1 MSPTHRASVG
11 AAMKRR
17 IVLDTD
23 MGSDVDDALCLALA
37 LASPDL
43 DLVAVTHVTGDTR
56 LRARISRRL
65 LDLAG
70 RHDVPVFAG
79 ESIPLNGGPGRFGWF
94 GNEGLGI
101 LDGKIEPSI
110 EEEGAVDALIRLFE
124 MERSDDLELV
134 AVGPMTNIATALQRR
149 PSLAARIS
157 HLTTMG
163 GHLREISYGG
173 TVYAT
178 GIDYNLCSDPE
189 ASMIVLSSG
198 IPTRLVTGDVTL
210 QTWLTQSGLERI
222 KAAGGTL
229 RATLAAAVDAWTP
242 IMNDLFGR
250 PVTAPADAN
259 VAFLHDPLA
268 LTAVF
273 DESYCT
279 FEVLPIEPAIEAGV
293 FRTIERRESTPRT
306 HEMRCAVA
314 VDAPRFREFFIDRL
328 MRLPSTQ

>member
-1 MSPTHRASVG
+1 
-11 AAMKRR
+11 MKRR

-37 LASPDL
+37 LASPEL

-70 RHDVPVFAG
+70 RHDVPVYAG
-79 ESIPLNGGPGRFGWF
+79 EQLPLGGSRDRFVWF
-94 GNEGLGI
+94 GNEGIGI
-101 LDGKIEPSI
+101 LDDAAYERI
-110 EEEGAVDALIRLFE
+110 EEENAVDALIRLFE
-124 MERSDDLELV
+124 MERGDDLELV

-157 HLTTMG
+157 RLTIMG
-163 GHLREISYGG
+163 GHLREISYAG
-173 TVYAT
+173 TVYAP
-178 GIDYNLCSDPE
+178 GVDYNLCSDPE

-198 IPTRLVTGDVTL
+198 SPTRLVTGDVTL
-210 QTWLTQSGLERI
+210 QTWLPRSGLERI
-222 KAAGGTL
+222 RAAGGVL
-229 RATLAAAVDAWTP
+229 RTALTAAVDAWTP
-242 IMNDLFGR
+242 IMDGLFGR
-250 PVTAPADAN
+250 PVTAAADAN

-279 FEVLPIEPAIEAGV
+279 FEDLLIEPAIEAGV
-293 FRTIERRESTPRT
+293 FRTIERRAPNPRT
-306 HEMRCAVA
+306 QAIRCAVA
-314 VDAPRFREFFIDRL
+314 VDAPRFREFFIER
-328 MRLPSTQ
+328 MVRLPPG